1 MQLSIPVFRRIES
14 MKILLDLITSPIG
27 KVCGFVCFFTA
38 VLYISSIFSF
48 ASKDTIKQYRAAI
61 GSNIGVK
68 VLLVLAALIGLLSS
82 IPFNYLVSLS
92 HNRYPL
98 YNMPDGGYCY
108 EADVTDDAGSTYEK
122 VPVWIVKY
130 GSNRELCSIYLD
142 SGKVD
147 IAEGSVERDG
157 TCLAKTESGKE
168 YTITVSDQLTSTQEE
183 PMMMSGK
190 SIFGYLFDTLAVI
203 GSFMLVNTVLLTRN
217 EH

>member
-1 MQLSIPVFRRIES
+1 

-68 VLLVLAALIGLLSS
+68 VLLVIAALIGLLSS
-82 IPFNYLVSLS
+82 IPFNYLLSLN
-92 HNRYPL
+92 HNQYPL
-98 YNMPDGGYCY
+98 YSMPNGGYCY
-108 EADVTDDAGSTYEK
+108 EADVTDGSGSTYEK
-122 VPVWIVKY
+122 VPVWIVKF
-130 GSNRELCSIYLD
+130 GSNRELYTIYLD

-157 TCLAKTESGKE
+157 TCLAKTESGTE
-168 YTITVSDQLTSTQEE
+168 YTVTVSDQLTSTEEE
-183 PMMMSGK
+183 PMMMAGK

-203 GSFMLVNTVLLTRN
+203 GSFMLVYTVLMTRN
-217 EH
+217 EQ